1 MLNAGQC
8 LLDTAVSTAVMWPAL
23 TMDGKRYAEDSWR
36 VIRVWKLLIIK
47 DGGEGEIR
55 TPDTLS
61 GTFAFEASAF
71 NRSATSPYFF
81 VTTRMAII
89 NERGAGGYSQVKP
102 QIQGQR

>member
-8 LLDTAVSTAVMWPAL
+8 LLDTAVSTAVMRPAL
-23 TMDGKRYAEDSWR
+23 TNRRQEMCEERGVVSR
-36 VIRVWKLLIIK
+36 LLILK

-71 NRSATSPYFF
+71 NRSATSPYLLE
-81 VTTRMAII
+81 TTRMAII
-89 NERGAGGYSQVKP
+89 NERRAGGYFP
-102 QIQGQR
+102 GQTRNARLAW